1 MRIEEYFRQIQ
12 KIIDSYSVIQ
22 SSKIM
27 FDKRST
33 YEGFIRGDIFFL
45 DGSILHLREFVDVES
60 LEERLMYV
68 YQYISSSKE
77 LIFRYDN
84 TGHHRKL
91 SLPTYPH
98 HKHEGSEDNIAPATA
113 SDLDSVLEEIN
124 SIVQLP

>member
-1 MRIEEYFRQIQ
+1 MSIN
-12 KIIDSYSVIQ
+12 
-22 SSKIM
+22 
-27 FDKRST
+27 T
-33 YEGFIRGDIFFL
+33 YP
-45 DGSILHLREFVDVES
+45 HH
-60 LEERLMYV
+60 
-68 YQYISSSKE
+68 
-77 LIFRYDN
+77 N